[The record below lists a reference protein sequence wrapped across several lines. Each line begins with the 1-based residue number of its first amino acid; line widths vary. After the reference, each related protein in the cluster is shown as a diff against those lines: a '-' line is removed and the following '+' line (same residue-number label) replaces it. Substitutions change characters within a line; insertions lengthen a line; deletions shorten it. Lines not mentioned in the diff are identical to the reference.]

1 MPDAGT
7 GGSAVLPEAPFV
19 EGCTE
24 TELQSGTATVLHAKS
39 TKVILKGK
47 IAELYCSR
55 NQLTVLNV
63 QGLTAL
69 QWLNCWGNQ
78 LTAEAFKK
86 LFDDLPQRDAGNRG
100 YCDLYIE
107 EPGVTE
113 GNHTDFT
120 SPSEVQTAFENA
132 KDVKHWK
139 MYKRKMNG
147 LGEEI

>member
-1 MPDAGT
+1 MQTLD
-7 GGSAVLPEAPFV
+7 
-19 EGCTE
+19 CN
-24 TELQSGTATVLHAKS
+24 
-39 TKVILKGK
+39 
-47 IAELYCSR
+47 R
-55 NQLTVLNV
+55 NQLTALNVQSLTALKGLGCGDNQLTALNVQGLTALKELNCGGNQLTALNV

-69 QWLNCWGNQ
+69 QWLDCSGNR

-100 YCDLYIE
+100 YCYLYIE

>member
-1 MPDAGT
+1 M
-7 GGSAVLPEAPFV
+7 
-19 EGCTE
+19 
-24 TELQSGTATVLHAKS
+24 QSLTA
-39 TKVILKGK
+39 LKG
-47 IAELYCSR
+47 LGCGD
-55 NQLTVLNV
+55 NQLTALNVQGLTALKALNCYGNQLTSLNV

-69 QWLNCWGNQ
+69 QWLDCSGNR

-100 YCDLYIE
+100 YCYLYIE

>member
-1 MPDAGT
+1 M
-7 GGSAVLPEAPFV
+7 
-19 EGCTE
+19 
-24 TELQSGTATVLHAKS
+24 QSLTA
-39 TKVILKGK
+39 LKG
-47 IAELYCSR
+47 LGCGD
-55 NQLTVLNV
+55 NQLTALNVQGLTALKELNCGGNQLTALNV

-69 QWLNCWGNQ
+69 QWLDCSGNR

-100 YCDLYIE
+100 YCYLYIE

>member
-1 MPDAGT
+1 MQTLD
-7 GGSAVLPEAPFV
+7 
-19 EGCTE
+19 CN
-24 TELQSGTATVLHAKS
+24 
-39 TKVILKGK
+39 
-47 IAELYCSR
+47 R
-55 NQLTVLNV
+55 NQLTVLNVQSLTALKGLGCGDNQLTALNV

-69 QWLNCWGNQ
+69 QWLDCSGNR

-100 YCDLYIE
+100 YCYLYIE